1 MSNRAVRELSSAL
14 PPVMVLRESDIPA
27 DMHGAGAHILRQI
40 LYGPM
45 AVSDL
50 AYLLPDGWRKRAE
63 VTLCTLTMR
72 IPNLTEDDDGR
83 IGLMDQ
89 SGQMITAWGGDR

>member
-1 MSNRAVRELSSAL
+1 MSSRAPRELTSAL
-14 PPVMVLRESDIPA
+14 PPVMVMQESDIPA
-27 DMHGAGAHILRQI
+27 DVHGAGAHILRQI

-45 AVSDL
+45 SKGDL
-50 AYLLPDGWRKRAE
+50 AHLLPDGWRKRAE
-63 VTLCTLTMR
+63 VTLSTLTMR

-89 SGQMITAWGGDR
+89 SGQMITAWGGNR